1 MNRSAFSNFRF
12 NERQA
17 QQSEHSESLQQ
28 RANELKASLSS
39 AQLEVSRWM
48 AQHDSLIEQYQS
60 LDLKMTKTENHC
72 EVNRRNKWLLLVCY
86 KTNGI
91 YDGI

>member
-1 MNRSAFSNFRF
+1 MNRAAFSNFRF

-39 AQLEVSRWM
+39 SQLEVSRWM
-48 AQHDSLIEQYQS
+48 AQHDSLIEQYQN

-72 EVNRRNKWLLLVCY
+72 EVNTRKQVVAVGLL
-86 KTNGI
+86 
-91 YDGI
+91 